1 MLISLLL
8 LACGSPAPST
18 PTPTTPAPTTGAA
31 ADDTFA
37 NVAPAKVLEVVDC
50 ADRALARVQEAQ
62 WVFWVSLPKQ
72 PLQVGDPL
80 LLGKGPLQKAVTC
93 GETTYNDVVVIEQ
106 AKVVTAEQAQA
117 ALGLKP
123 PEGGLSIAE
132 VVAKRAELAGK
143 PVKVRGRV
151 VKLNK
156 GIFGKNWMHIVD
168 GSQAEGT
175 SRSPATP
182 SPRSGRSSSPL
193 RPSRLIRTSGSAT
206 STARSWRTPRSPSS
220 DPRLCLAGLW
230 PMMDGPTDME
240 VWCALS

>member
-8 LACGSPAPST
+8 LACGSPAPAT

-72 PLQVGDPL
+72 PLQVGDQL

-93 GETTYNDVVVIEQ
+93 GEATYNDVVVIEQ
-106 AKVVTAEQAQA
+106 AKVVTAEQVQA

-143 PVKVRGRV
+143 PVTVRGRV

-168 GSQAEGT
+168 GSQDGDLTITSDSFAEVGQLVT
-175 SRSPATP
+175 A
-182 SPRSGRSSSPL
+182 
-193 RPSRLIRTSGSAT
+193 SAILT
-206 STARSWRTPRSPSS
+206 IDKDLGFGYFYSEILEDA
-220 DPRLCLAGLW
+220 
-230 PMMDGPTDME
+230 
-240 VWCALS
+240 ALTVE

>member
-8 LACGSPAPST
+8 LACGSPAPTT
-18 PTPTTPAPTTGAA
+18 PTPTTPTPPAASPA
-31 ADDTFA
+31 ADDSFA

-50 ADRALARVQEAQ
+50 ADRTLARVQEAQ

-80 LLGKGPLQKAVTC
+80 LLGKGPLQKVVTC
-93 GETTYNDVVVIEQ
+93 GEATYNDVVVIEQ
-106 AKVVTAEQAQA
+106 AKVVTAEQVQA

-168 GSQAEGT
+168 GSQAEGDLTIT
-175 SRSPATP
+175 SDSFAEV
-182 SPRSGRSSSPL
+182 GQVVVA
-193 RPSRLIRTSGSAT
+193 SAT
-206 STARSWRTPRSPSS
+206 LTIDKDLGFGYFYSEILEDA
-220 DPRLCLAGLW
+220 
-230 PMMDGPTDME
+230 
-240 VWCALS
+240 ALTVE